1 MRKAMLGEGH
11 LRLLGTLEIGHTVHP
26 GCQRLQCWPF
36 PDQKYCGFNR
46 EDCVFVRPPGVEKFS
61 LSPDNVWY
69 GRLKLLFTL
78 SVQIDGQDDLVL
90 LATSP
95 FSTTSGWSP
104 LVSINIIQQTLTC
117 FNNH

>member
-11 LRLLGTLEIGHTVHP
+11 LRLFGTLEIGHTAQP

-61 LSPDNVWY
+61 CSPDNVQY

-78 SVQIDGQDDLVL
+78 SVQIDGQDDLVQL
-90 LATSP
+90 ECAYISFFYDIRLEPSGEHQHN
-95 FSTTSGWSP
+95 STN
-104 LVSINIIQQTLTC
+104 INI
-117 FNNH
+117 F